1 MAAFERSEW
10 INWSMIVA
18 GVGLVLIIPIRN
30 LYTFGNPLYPV
41 AWSLFGHS
49 FPGPYPSSLSDNWDP
64 AYLRGTAQPLKWIL
78 SILEFRALDF
88 RYTPYTLGMADV
100 GPDAKSL
107 RMGGYFG
114 FYVVFNLL
122 VLAYIVFRKRDR
134 RAYLFA
140 AAFLIGSVATA
151 SLPASHELRYYSF
164 WMLFLVFA
172 NIYFVFGSYLPD
184 PTLRFVLFAAA
195 ISATTFIVMVSGGR
209 YIMPVGETL
218 RATFDG
224 LQIKEKFVGKFEPGH
239 VYCLVNWGQFHLL
252 AAPGLAA
259 PAERPYTVQVA
270 HHGREEC
277 RPGSEVVEFTR

>member
-1 MAAFERSEW
+1 VVLPSAAAGAFERPEW
-10 INWSMIVA
+10 INWSIIVA

-49 FPGPYPSSLSDNWDP
+49 FPGPYPSNLSDHWDP

-78 SILEFRALDF
+78 SILEFHALDS

-151 SLPASHELRYYSF
+151 SLPASHELRY
-164 WMLFLVFA
+164 FLLDVDA
-172 NIYFVFGSYLPD
+172 GV
-184 PTLRFVLFAAA
+184 R
-195 ISATTFIVMVSGGR
+195 
-209 YIMPVGETL
+209 
-218 RATFDG
+218 
-224 LQIKEKFVGKFEPGH
+224 Q
-239 VYCLVNWGQFHLL
+239 HLL
-252 AAPGLAA
+252 CFRFIFPRSDAALCAVRHRNLGDDVHRDG
-259 PAERPYTVQVA
+259 ER
-270 HHGREEC
+270 
-277 RPGSEVVEFTR
+277 RPLYHACG